1 MTTPKTATTPETAAA
16 VDPLSLSAAV
26 VRRDGVAG
34 TLAGRP
40 GVPATDAPPD
50 PARENA
56 PESEPSPVAD
66 DVVCERVCESLSAT
80 TPDTVP
86 PVAPDAAQRD
96 GAGRFLPGNRSGA
109 KTLFQPGNLARVNHG
124 FRMLDDSGKLP
135 PEFQHLVADVSDF
148 VAGCL
153 VDEGDPDVPTRRRA
167 LLDYRARLHRRILQV
182 DALIEGRGIADR
194 RGKLRLAWL
203 QRLEGLITTAQRLD
217 MALGLARR
225 SKPVDTLDSI
235 ARSIA
240 ASRTERPAEATTS
253 PDDADVGPA
262 RERVPTAR
270 AAVTPEAS

>member
-1 MTTPKTATTPETAAA
+1 MSDQPTLANVPSDLDLDPVVADALDFRPDPHALAPGASAQAAEQA
-16 VDPLSLSAAV
+16 GIPGSGPNVQAGCASGGGEHVTVVPSEPPDGPDPL
-26 VRRDGVAG
+26 
-34 TLAGRP
+34 P
-40 GVPATDAPPD
+40 
-50 PARENA
+50 
-56 PESEPSPVAD
+56 
-66 DVVCERVCESLSAT
+66 
-80 TPDTVP
+80 
-86 PVAPDAAQRD
+86 QRD
-96 GAGRFLPGNRSGA
+96 GKGHFVKGNTLGA
-109 KTLFQPGNLARVNHG
+109 ATLWQPGNLAQLRTG
-124 FRMLDDSGKLP
+124 FRMLDRDDKLP
-135 PEFQHLVADVSDF
+135 PEFQHLVADVADF

-153 VDEGDPDVPTRRRA
+153 VDEGDPHDVPTRRRA

-217 MALGLARR
+217 IALGLARR

-253 PDDADVGPA
+253 PDDADIAPA
-262 RERVPTAR
+262 SERVPTAR